1 MYPARIEEVHP
12 IRGGPRSLRYNTG
25 KLALTAEEVRKIA
38 RLARLQL
45 SEEEL
50 LRYAQQLSA
59 VLDYAARLG
68 EVDTSEIPPTATVLP
83 LTAPLRPDEVRPSLP
98 PDLML
103 SNAPFSEA
111 GMFRVPRVLEEQS

>member
-1 MYPARIEEVHP
+1 M
-12 IRGGPRSLRYNTG
+12 
-25 KLALTAEEVRKIA
+25 ALTAEEVRKIA

-50 LRYAQQLSA
+50 QRYAQQLSA

-68 EVDTSEIPPTATVLP
+68 EVDTSAIPPTASVLP

-98 PDLML
+98 LEQVL
-103 SNAPFSEA
+103 SNAPSSEA
-111 GMFRVPRVLEEQS
+111 GMFRVPRVLEEQP